1 MKTYQIVFSA
11 AYLCV
16 LGCYL
21 ISETGKDFRVRAW
34 NKIVLASLYLLY
46 GWGMIAPVSSWAA
59 AVSGYVNSESVSGI
73 QMFIKQIPYNYYCL
87 LTIVMMF
94 VISIIN
100 LDYGPMRPF
109 AQNWAFIS
117 TRYGVSKVI

>member
-1 MKTYQIVFSA
+1 MA
-11 AYLCV
+11 AFARKAGV
-16 LGCYL
+16 DKVV
-21 ISETGKDFRVRAW
+21 SKVNEEHFVP
-34 NKIVLASLYLLY
+34 LASSFGLEEPVQPRLITAQYILQY
-46 GWGMIAPVSSWAA
+46 VRSMIAPVSSWAA

-100 LDYGPMRPF
+100 LDYGPMTAVLIGYVF
-109 AQNWAFIS
+109 IWFVWA
-117 TRYGVSKVI
+117 